1 MAGAPAAAARPKL
14 SKVGSFSKVPTFSLR
29 KVPSFGKADKAA
41 DKEKEKE
48 KESPTQAGAA
58 SRRAQSPRHK
68 LACR

>member
-1 MAGAPAAAARPKL
+1 MARAPAAAARPKL

-48 KESPTQAGAA
+48 SPTQAGAA
-58 SRRAQSPRHK
+58 SRRTQSPRHK